1 MCWQFSD
8 FLPVLFPEFIRGHFK
23 KSAMTRFINENVFS
37 FLPSTSLATTS
48 GSGSGSGTGSGSRHG
63 NGNNRPCFVELTSGS
78 RFRSTLTV
86 PASFFTPKGVEVLQ
100 HWHMS
105 MGTGQMHQLDLHAQS
120 ALPLGI
126 DPSNPDQR
134 EAVRRRAR
142 EYVQGLV
149 EEPRYAEQVT
159 EPLRGTQLPRRVL
172 SMAQR
177 FAQRSQS
184 SMVKRALGIY
194 ATHYVLTRQLC
205 LTPGTLVR
213 LNEQF
218 QFDHH
223 HHRHQL
229 NTSYHHYPNFATA
242 RILSRQVK
250 AVLDEYLLKETQSLF
265 TTFGSALKPRSRA
278 EWAPCLASFLVLCLL
293 FESIEAAAD
302 TFVVSEAE
310 VALRGAASSQRR
322 RSIGVNPNTMNKNM
336 STAQE
341 TTTGFAVGG
350 RRRALDLVRDIDN
363 LPFRQV
369 AYRFH
374 AVYQTHHVREPG
386 VGTGVGGSNANTNT
400 NANGNGGNANATF
413 NPLRDSKLD
422 MDLEPAAA
430 ELAASLRNLLEDGES
445 CESAYLD
452 ILTSYPPTCLL
463 ALKTLSLLP
472 PFLCVLVIKRSLHQ
486 RN

>member
-1 MCWQFSD
+1 
-8 FLPVLFPEFIRGHFK
+8 
-23 KSAMTRFINENVFS
+23 
-37 FLPSTSLATTS
+37 
-48 GSGSGSGTGSGSRHG
+48 
-63 NGNNRPCFVELTSGS
+63 
-78 RFRSTLTV
+78 
-86 PASFFTPKGVEVLQ
+86 
-100 HWHMS
+100 
-105 MGTGQMHQLDLHAQS
+105 MHQLDLHARS

-134 EAVRRRAR
+134 EALRRRAR

-172 SMAQR
+172 SMVQR

-205 LTPGTLVR
+205 LTPGTLAR
-213 LNEQF
+213 LNEQL
-218 QFDHH
+218 QP
-223 HHRHQL
+223 HQQQQQQQQQQPSSFMPPGMTS
-229 NTSYHHYPNFATA
+229 TSYHHYPNFATA
-242 RILSRQVK
+242 RILNRQVK
-250 AVLDEYLLKETQSLF
+250 AVLDDYLLKETQSLF
-265 TTFGSALKPRSRA
+265 TSFGSALKPRSRA

-310 VALRGAASSQRR
+310 IALRGAASSQRR
-322 RSIGVNPNTMNKNM
+322 RSVSVNPNMTNTSTAPGMGMNVGM
-336 STAQE
+336 STARE
-341 TTTGFAVGG
+341 ATTGFAVGG
-350 RRRALDLVRDIDN
+350 RKRALDVVRDIDN

-400 NANGNGGNANATF
+400 NTSTNANTNGNGNGGNANATF
-413 NPLRDSKLD
+413 NPLRDPKLD

-430 ELAASLRNLLEDGES
+430 ELAAWLRNLLDDSES
-445 CESAYLD
+445 CELFTYLL
-452 ILTSYPPTCLL
+452 I
-463 ALKTLSLLP
+463 
-472 PFLCVLVIKRSLHQ
+472 
-486 RN
+486 